1 VVRTRVGYAGGTLED
16 PTYTNLGDHTETL
29 QIDFDP
35 EVITYEELLKIFWD
49 SHDPTAPVYSPQYQS
64 MILTHNDEQL
74 SLALQ
79 SRDQQQAEREQAIL
93 TVIKPLEKF
102 YLAEDYHQ
110 KYYLRSR
117 SDLEAFLQQAYP
129 EGIDWLNSTSVARSN
144 GIAGGYTSWEELN
157 LQPPIEVP

>member
-35 EVITYEELLKIFWD
+35 EVITYEELLEIFWD
-49 SHDPTAPVYSPQYQS
+49 SHDPTVPAYSSQYQS

-79 SRDQQQAEREQAIL
+79 SRDQQQAESERSIL
-93 TVIKPLEKF
+93 TVIKPLEQF

-110 KYYLRSR
+110 KYYLRS
-117 SDLEAFLQQAYP
+117 STDLKALLQQAYP
-129 EGIDWLNSTSVARSN
+129 EGIDWLNSTAAARLN
-144 GIAGGYTSWEELN
+144 GIAGRYTSWEELN
-157 LQPPIEVP
+157 IQPEPLTR